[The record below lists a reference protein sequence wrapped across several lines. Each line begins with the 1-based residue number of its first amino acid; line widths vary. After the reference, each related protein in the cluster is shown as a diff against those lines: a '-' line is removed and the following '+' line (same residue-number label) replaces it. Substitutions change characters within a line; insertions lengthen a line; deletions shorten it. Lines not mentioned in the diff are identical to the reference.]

1 MVTKDPRFDAYIEK
15 APEFARPILR
25 ELRRRVHAACPDV
38 VETIKWR
45 NLSFEYHGLL
55 AGMAAFKAHLAFGFW
70 KHDLLMAEKALQPT
84 LQKVGRVTEL
94 AGLPSATAFQK
105 AVQRAMALNRDGV
118 KVVRKKSTKR
128 PAITMHPAFARALAA
143 VAAAQATFDAFPPGK
158 QRDYLEWI
166 AEAKQE
172 ATRDK
177 RIEQAVAW
185 LAEGKSRHWKYQ
197 RC

>member
-1 MVTKDPRFDAYIEK
+1 MTLDPRFDAYLEK
-15 APEFARPILR
+15 APAFARPILR
-25 ELRRRVHAACPDV
+25 ELRRRMHAACPDV

-45 NLSFEYHGLL
+45 NLSFEYQGLL
-55 AGMAAFKAHLAFGFW
+55 AGMAAFKAHVAFGFW
-70 KHDLLMAEKALQPT
+70 KDELLRQEKALRPT
-84 LQKVGRVTEL
+84 LEKVGRVTEP
-94 AGLPSATAFQK
+94 AGLPSAALFRK

-118 KVVRKKSTKR
+118 KVVRKKPAAR
-128 PAITMHPAFARALAA
+128 PAIAMHPAFARALAA

-158 QRDYLEWI
+158 QREYLEWI

-172 ATRDK
+172 QTRDK
-177 RIEQAVAW
+177 RIEQAVEW